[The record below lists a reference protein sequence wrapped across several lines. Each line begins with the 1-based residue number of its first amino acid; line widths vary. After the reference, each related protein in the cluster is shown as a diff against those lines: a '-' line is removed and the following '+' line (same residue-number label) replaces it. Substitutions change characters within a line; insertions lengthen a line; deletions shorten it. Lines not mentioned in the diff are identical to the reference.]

1 MSKEK
6 YIFGII
12 RLSMGWIFL
21 WAFLDKVFG
30 LGFTTTV
37 DKSWLSG
44 ASPTLGFLKHGTYGP
59 LSSIFQSIAGNT
71 IVDWL
76 FMLGL
81 LLVGLALILGIGIKI
96 ASYAGAIMMFLIW
109 LSALPPKN
117 NPFIDEHIIYI
128 LILIS
133 FVFIKPGQYLGLGKW
148 WSETKLVQ
156 KFPFLQ

>member
-21 WAFLDKVFG
+21 WAFFDKVFG
-30 LGFTTTV
+30 LGFATTAN
-37 DKSWLSG
+37 KSWLNG
-44 ASPTLGFLKHGTYGP
+44 ISPTLGFLKHGTYGP
-59 LSSIFQSIAGNT
+59 LSSFFQSMAGNI

-81 LLVGLALILGIGIKI
+81 LFVGLALILGIGVKI
-96 ASYAGAIMMFLIW
+96 ASYVGTIMMLLIW

-117 NPFIDEHIIYI
+117 NLFLDEHIIYI
-128 LILIS
+128 LILLS
-133 FVFIKPGQYLGLGKW
+133 FIYIKPGQYLGMGKW
-148 WSETKLVQ
+148 WFETKLVQ
-156 KFPFLQ
+156 KYTFLQ